1 MSQKP
6 ASIPEPSGGS
16 PQGPSFDELARGA
29 RAGFFAEFLGFLRD
43 NKKWWLGP
51 MLVILLLLG
60 AVLLASSTAA
70 APFIYT
76 LF

>member
-43 NKKWWLGP
+43 NKKWWLALSPFEDGLGRFIKAVALP
-51 MLVILLLLG
+51 GFGRKHANIL
-60 AVLLASSTAA
+60 
-70 APFIYT
+70 
-76 LF
+76 